1 MHIARSVLTY
11 GLTEEMAAA
20 VVESREAA
28 PHQDYIVKP
37 LTFGRDSDA
46 ANVGVVVALLA
57 ADSLDPTELLKD
69 PVIRQSPLAVIY
81 LVERPTTTAI
91 VAAMRRGAFDVV
103 EWPAERS
110 RLGSAIELGLATSV
124 ERKRRL
130 VEVETARHRLEVL
143 TSGELEVLKL
153 MLAGKVNKSIAGRL
167 SIALRTVEARR
178 KRIFEKLGTRSLPEI
193 AGTLNRT
200 GLLGLSPPPTA
211 PTNPMPTDADD

>member
-20 VVESREAA
+20 VVESREGA

-37 LTFGRDSDA
+37 LSFGRDFDA

-91 VAAMRRGAFDVV
+91 VEAMRRGAFDVV

-110 RLGSAIELGLATSV
+110 RLGSAIELGLAKSA

-130 VEVETARHRLEVL
+130 VEVETARHQLEVL

-153 MLAGKVNKSIAGRL
+153 LLDGKVNKSIAGRL

-200 GLLGLSPPPTA
+200 GLLGLSPPTA
-211 PTNPMPTDADD
+211 PTDTDD